1 MLAIYKRELKAY
13 FHGIT
18 GMLFIGILL
27 LFAGFMVFT
36 NNLYGLSSSMAYTLY
51 TSEIILILIVPV
63 LCMRSM
69 AEDRHNKTDMFLLT
83 LPVKTSSI
91 VIGKYL
97 ALLTIYA
104 IPVALLAL
112 YPLILGLYGE
122 INYVTTYTSILG
134 FLLLGAAL
142 IALCQY
148 LSALTESQV
157 IAAVIGIAA
166 TFALFSL
173 NTIASFIPSSALA
186 SFIGFAVLGIIAG
199 LITYFTV
206 RNLYVALAVGLII
219 IVPFALIFIFASDM
233 LKSLFPTVLTLVSPF
248 TAFETITTGL
258 FDIAA
263 IGTLISHTV
272 FFVFLTNQSVDKRRW
287 A

>member
-36 NNLYGLSSSMAYTLY
+36 NNLYGLSSSVAYTLY

-97 ALLTIYA
+97 ALLTVYA
-104 IPVALLAL
+104 IPVALISL
-112 YPLILGLYGE
+112 YPLVLGLYGE

-134 FLLLGAAL
+134 FFLLGAAL
-142 IALCQY
+142 IAMCQF

-233 LKSLFPTVLTLVSPF
+233 LDSLFPTVLTLASPF
-248 TAFETITTGL
+248 TSFETITTGL

-263 IGTLISHTV
+263 IGTLISHIV
-272 FFVFLTNQSVDKRRW
+272 FFVFLTNQSMDKRRW